1 MNSVLEEQIII
12 SLGSN
17 LGDRLNALYKA
28 LALLEAYPI
37 SIKLLSKVYE
47 TPAWGFKGDPFY
59 NACVS
64 IKTKLKPKDLLEV
77 LLKVEKT
84 MGRLNSKGKGYSSRT
99 IDLDLL
105 FYKSKNIFS
114 AKLKVPHPKLHKRNF
129 VLAPLCEIAPKFI
142 HPILFQTIEELFKKS
157 SDQTIAIPLTYDLGL
172 PPIFESFPYIVIEG
186 NIGVGKTTLAKLL
199 ALNYN
204 SKLLSESFT
213 KNPFLEA
220 FYKDPKTHSLAVEN
234 FFLKDRF
241 KNDIVFWK
249 EKNNTVVADFSLY
262 KSIVFARE
270 NLNTLE
276 YKIYKKSFDAM
287 VKSIK
292 TPSLLIFL
300 KSKVSRLKANIKK
313 RGRNF
318 EKDLKQE
325 YLNGIQKGYAELL
338 KQELPFPVK
347 ELNINELDFQRDK
360 NAFQSILRSVFRASF
375 L

>member
-1 MNSVLEEQIII
+1 LEEQIII

-84 MGRLNSKGKGYSSRT
+84 MGRLPSKGKGYSSRT

-142 HPILFQTIEELFKKS
+142 HPILFQTIEELFQNS
-157 SDQTIAIPLTYDLGL
+157 SDRIIATPLTYDLGL
-172 PPIFESFPYIVIEG
+172 PPIFKSFPYIVIEG
-186 NIGVGKTTLAKLL
+186 NIGV
-199 ALNYN
+199 
-204 SKLLSESFT
+204 
-213 KNPFLEA
+213 
-220 FYKDPKTHSLAVEN
+220 
-234 FFLKDRF
+234 
-241 KNDIVFWK
+241 
-249 EKNNTVVADFSLY
+249 
-262 KSIVFARE
+262 
-270 NLNTLE
+270 
-276 YKIYKKSFDAM
+276 
-287 VKSIK
+287 
-292 TPSLLIFL
+292 
-300 KSKVSRLKANIKK
+300 
-313 RGRNF
+313 
-318 EKDLKQE
+318 
-325 YLNGIQKGYAELL
+325 
-338 KQELPFPVK
+338 
-347 ELNINELDFQRDK
+347 
-360 NAFQSILRSVFRASF
+360 
-375 L
+375 

>member
-17 LGDRLNALYKA
+17 IGDRLNALYKA
-28 LALLEAYPI
+28 IALLEAYPI
-37 SIKLLSKVYE
+37 SIKSLSKVYE
-47 TPAWGFKGDPFY
+47 TPAWGFKSDPFY
-59 NACVS
+59 NACV
-64 IKTKLKPKDLLEV
+64 IIETKLKPKDLLEV

-84 MGRLNSKGKGYSSRT
+84 MGRFPSKGKGYSSRI

-105 FYKSKNIFS
+105 FYKNKNIFS
-114 AKLKVPHPKLHKRNF
+114 AELKVPHPKLHKRNF
-129 VLAPLCEIAPKFI
+129 VLAPLFEIAPKFV
-142 HPILFQTIEELFKKS
+142 HPILFQTIEELFQKS
-157 SDQTIAIPLTYDLGL
+157 SDETIATPLTFDLGL
-172 PPIFESFPYIVIEG
+172 PPIFKSFPYIVIEG
-186 NIGVGKTTLAKLL
+186 NIGVGKTTLARLL
-199 ALNYN
+199 AENY
-204 SKLLSESFT
+204 KADLLSESFT

-249 EKNNTVVADFSLY
+249 EKHNTVVADFSLY

-270 NLNTLE
+270 NLNILE
-276 YKIYKKSFDAM
+276 CRIYKESFDTM
-287 VKSIK
+287 IKSIK
-292 TPSLLIFL
+292 TPTLLIFL
-300 KSKVSRLKANIKK
+300 KSKISRLKANIKK

-318 EKDLKQE
+318 EKDLKLE
-325 YLNGIQKGYAELL
+325 YLSGIQKGYAELL

-347 ELNINELDFQRDK
+347 ELDINKLDFQHDK